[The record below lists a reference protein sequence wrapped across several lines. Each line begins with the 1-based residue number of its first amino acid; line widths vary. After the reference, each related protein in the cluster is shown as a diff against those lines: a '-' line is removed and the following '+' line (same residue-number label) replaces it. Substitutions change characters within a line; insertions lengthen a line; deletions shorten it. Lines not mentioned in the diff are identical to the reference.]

1 MGRLAP
7 SITPPATSG
16 RTAGRQRRTLTVG
29 SEDSEDMPSA
39 AKRRGYARLAPATL
53 IAALATA
60 GCASVQGPPDP
71 QDPWEGFNRGVF
83 AFNQTVDKAL
93 VKPAAELYQTVT
105 PDPVDRSI
113 TNFFSNLNDVIV
125 ALNNLLQLKIEPAV
139 SDVGR
144 IVANTTFGVFGLFDV
159 ATHFGLEKNNEDFG
173 QTLGY
178 WGMDPGPYLMLPL
191 LGPSTV
197 RDTVGRAGDFA
208 ASPMDIFDETTRWV
222 LRGVNV
228 IDTRADLLSVSR
240 IAETAAL
247 DEYVFIRDA
256 YLQRRRYLVFDGNPP
271 PLPPDDG

>member
-1 MGRLAP
+1 MQPAANRRAP
-7 SITPPATSG
+7 LGVVA
-16 RTAGRQRRTLTVG
+16 LVVF
-29 SEDSEDMPSA
+29 
-39 AKRRGYARLAPATL
+39 
-53 IAALATA
+53 AALSGA
-60 GCASVQGPPDP
+60 GCATVQGPPDP

-83 AFNQTVDKAL
+83 EFNQSIDKA
-93 VKPAAELYQTVT
+93 VIKPVAEFYQKVT

-113 TNFFSNLNDVIV
+113 TSFFSNLNDVIV
-125 ALNNLLQLKIEPAV
+125 ALNNLLQLKIEHAV

-144 IVANTTFGVFGLFDV
+144 IVANSTFGVLGLFDV
-159 ATHFGLEKNNEDFG
+159 ATRFDLDKHDEDFG

-197 RDTVGRAGDFA
+197 RDTVGRAGDLA
-208 ASPMDIFDETTRWV
+208 VSPLGAFDATTRWAM
-222 LRGVNV
+222 RGVNV

-256 YLQRRRYLVFDGNPP
+256 FLQRRRYLVFDGNPP
-271 PLPPDDG
+271 PLPFDEE

>member
-1 MGRLAP
+1 MQSAVNRRAP
-7 SITPPATSG
+7 LGVVALLVFASLSG
-16 RTAGRQRRTLTVG
+16 
-29 SEDSEDMPSA
+29 
-39 AKRRGYARLAPATL
+39 
-53 IAALATA
+53 A
-60 GCASVQGPPDP
+60 GCATVQGPPDP

-83 AFNQTVDKAL
+83 EFNQSIDKAV
-93 VKPAAELYQTVT
+93 VKPVAEFYQKVT

-113 TNFFSNLNDVIV
+113 TNFFNNLNDVIV

-144 IVANTTFGVFGLFDV
+144 IVANSTFGVFGLFDV
-159 ATHFGLEKNNEDFG
+159 ATRFGLEKHDEDFG

-178 WGMDPGPYLMLPL
+178 WGMEPGPYVMLPL

-197 RDTVGRAGDFA
+197 RDTVGRAGDFVV
-208 ASPMDIFDETTRWV
+208 SPLGEFDETTRWAM
-222 LRGVNV
+222 RGVNV

-256 YLQRRRYLVFDGNPP
+256 FLQRRRYLVFDGNPP
-271 PLPPDDG
+271 PLPFDEE

>member
-1 MGRLAP
+1 MQPAVNRRAP
-7 SITPPATSG
+7 LGGVA
-16 RTAGRQRRTLTVG
+16 LVVF
-29 SEDSEDMPSA
+29 
-39 AKRRGYARLAPATL
+39 
-53 IAALATA
+53 AALTGA
-60 GCASVQGPPDP
+60 GCATVQGPADP

-83 AFNQTVDKAL
+83 EFNQSIDKA
-93 VKPAAELYQTVT
+93 VVRPVAEFYQKVT

-113 TNFFSNLNDVIV
+113 TNFFNNLNDVIV
-125 ALNNLLQLKIEPAV
+125 ALNNLLQLKIEDAV

-144 IVANTTFGVFGLFDV
+144 IVANSTFGVFGLFDV
-159 ATHFGLEKNNEDFG
+159 ATRFGLEKHDEDFG

-178 WGMDPGPYLMLPL
+178 WGMEPGPYVMLPL

-208 ASPMDIFDETTRWV
+208 ASPLGEFDETTRWAM
-222 LRGVNV
+222 RGVNV

-256 YLQRRRYLVFDGNPP
+256 FLQRRRYLVFDGNPP
-271 PLPPDDG
+271 PLPLDEE

>member
-1 MGRLAP
+1 
-7 SITPPATSG
+7 
-16 RTAGRQRRTLTVG
+16 
-29 SEDSEDMPSA
+29 
-39 AKRRGYARLAPATL
+39 
-53 IAALATA
+53 
-60 GCASVQGPPDP
+60 DP

>member
-1 MGRLAP
+1 
-7 SITPPATSG
+7 
-16 RTAGRQRRTLTVG
+16 
-29 SEDSEDMPSA
+29 
-39 AKRRGYARLAPATL
+39 
-53 IAALATA
+53 
-60 GCASVQGPPDP
+60 
-71 QDPWEGFNRGVF
+71 VF